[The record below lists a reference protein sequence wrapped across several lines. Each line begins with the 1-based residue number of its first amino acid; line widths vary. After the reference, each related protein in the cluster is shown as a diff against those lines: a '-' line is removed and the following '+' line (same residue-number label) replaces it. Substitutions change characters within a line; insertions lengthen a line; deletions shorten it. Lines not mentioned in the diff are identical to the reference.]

1 MWGSG
6 KYLLWSSL
14 ASCFVPRSQWF
25 HDDLPIE
32 WDRSNKENAEKT
44 KKTTHQVPCQTN
56 EKAISKPTAAPL
68 LPASKSSIRSSH
80 RRNIG
85 CQNSE
90 ISATTSFATRMMSF
104 VIVWQSESDYCCGI
118 KALGLDLLVLTVEVE
133 SNQDRNQD
141 ETSRIWEFKW
151 PWVFLNYKSYTGY
164 TILTSCQIALVS
176 ATGYSLLI
184 STATPGKSDIIIF
197 EHNLSICQSFPKH
210 QIWVALWNF
219 VIYQY

>member
-1 MWGSG
+1 M
-6 KYLLWSSL
+6 
-14 ASCFVPRSQWF
+14 
-25 HDDLPIE
+25 
-32 WDRSNKENAEKT
+32 
-44 KKTTHQVPCQTN
+44 PCQTN